1 MTDIPRWPKIS
12 LLDDPDEEERAKRQ
26 LNESRRKRG
35 LEPLY
40 PEAGFP
46 PPPPS
51 FAELLIGGGRPIPPD
66 RYRNEPPDPENPD
79 PDPRFH
85 LDPKD
90 IVIKDAAPEPGGADP
105 QVAQAERPPATP
117 AEGKGADAAP
127 APDKESAAP
136 PKPGKPLTY
145 EQVKELVR
153 ENNRS
158 KLPDELIIAVIF
170 KESSFKPW
178 ERNRDPKSS
187 EAGLMQVSKRAWEDV
202 HQNVLKQREVP
213 DFNQHIFD
221 PVTNIQRGSAYLQL
235 RIDRLRGDVSGG
247 LNGYRGGVEPGYA
260 ADVLAATRALQQNP
274 SDPIAALSK
283 AYRRPYP

>member
-46 PPPPS
+46 DVPG
-51 FAELLIGGGRPIPPD
+51 LIDTLFGGGKPFPLGG
-66 RYRNEPPDPENPD
+66 YRGGSFDPEKPD
-79 PDPRFH
+79 PDPD
-85 LDPKD
+85 LLIDPRN
-90 IVIKDAAPEPGGADP
+90 IGTPDAAPNGASGES
-105 QVAQAERPPATP
+105 QVAQADRPPAAP
-117 AEGKGADAAP
+117 KEEGQSAEAAP
-127 APDKESAAP
+127 APNKESTAP

-145 EQVKELVR
+145 EQIKELVR

-158 KLPDELIIAVIF
+158 KLPDEMIIAVVF
-170 KESSFKPW
+170 KESSF
-178 ERNRDPKSS
+178 DPSARSKSS
-187 EAGLMQVSKRAWEDV
+187 SESGLMQVGKRAWTDT
-202 HQNVLKQREVP
+202 HQNVLKQRDVP
-213 DFNQHIFD
+213 DFQKNVLD
-221 PVTNIQRGSAYLQL
+221 PATNIQRGSAYLQL
-235 RIDRLRGDVSGG
+235 RIDRARGDISQG

-260 ADVLAATRALQQNP
+260 SDVLAATRALKQNP